1 MKLFL
6 KMKVPV
12 SNLVPVLK
20 WAGGKR
26 WLAAQYQNIFPTG
39 YDRLVEPFAGSA
51 AVFFSFR
58 PRNAWLND
66 VNVELMNTYQ
76 AISNDWE
83 SVLKALRQHQKNHSA
98 KYYYEVRE
106 STPRLEKSRAAKF
119 IYLNRTCF
127 NGLYRVNLK
136 GKFNVPI
143 GTKSTVLLPSDD
155 FQAVGKLLKNTKL
168 TSLDFESVID
178 NTGPKDFLFVDPPYT
193 VRHNLNGF
201 IKYNEKLFSWSDQI
215 RLRDSVFRASARGVK
230 ILMSNADHQSIR
242 DLYADCSNMMIATRQ
257 SVMAAQSENRKVTTE
272 LLINI

>member
-1 MKLFL
+1 M
-6 KMKVPV
+6 
-12 SNLVPVLK
+12 SNLLPVLK

-26 WLAAQYQNIFPTG
+26 WLAAQYQSIFPTG

-51 AVFFSFR
+51 AVFFSFM
-58 PRNAWLND
+58 PGHAWLND
-66 VNVELMNTYQ
+66 VNVELINTYQ

-83 SVLKALRQHQKNHSA
+83 SVLKALRQHQKNHSTE
-98 KYYYEVRE
+98 YYYEVRE
-106 STPRLEKSRAAKF
+106 SKPRLEKSRAAKF

-178 NTGPKDFLFVDPPYT
+178 NTGPRDFLFVDPPYT

-242 DLYADCSNMMIATRQ
+242 DLYADCSSMTIATRR
-257 SVMAAQSENRKVTTE
+257 SVMAAQSENRKITTE

>member
-1 MKLFL
+1 MKAL
-6 KMKVPV
+6 M
-12 SNLVPVLK
+12 SNLMPVLK

-26 WLAAQYQNIFPTG
+26 WLANQYQDIFPAE

-51 AVFFSFR
+51 AVFFSFL

-66 VNVELMNTYQ
+66 LNVELINTYR
-76 AISNDWE
+76 AIGNDWQ
-83 SVLKALRQHQKNHSA
+83 SVLDALRQHQKKHSTS
-98 KYYYEVRE
+98 YYYQVRE
-106 STPRLEKSRAAKF
+106 SNPRLEKSRAAKF

-143 GTKSTVLLPSDD
+143 GTKNTVLLPSDD
-155 FQAVGKLLKNTKL
+155 FQAVGELLKNIKL

-215 RLRDSVFRASARGVK
+215 RLRDSVFRARARGVR
-230 ILMSNADHQSIR
+230 ILMSNADHHSIR
-242 DLYADCSNMMIATRQ
+242 ELYADCSNMMVASRR
-257 SVMAAQSENRKVTTE
+257 SVMAAQSENRKITTE